1 MRAAIALALLTVAG
15 CSTAPS
21 SEPDAAE
28 PTPRAAVA
36 AKRSDAMSRVDQI
49 AAEAARR
56 EAEYQQSLEDA
67 KKPKS
72 EVPVVTEFSPQA
84 SAVPAYASG
93 GTAPRPEKAWW
104 DAQMNPLR
112 QAWAENDA
120 VFAEANGRLRATGT
134 GPDKNGA
141 RKQAMDD
148 QQRASQNANRI
159 RAQVMQLQE
168 RARQM
173 QIPEAWVKWP

>member
-1 MRAAIALALLTVAG
+1 MRPAIILALLASAG
-15 CSTAPS
+15 CSSPPPA
-21 SEPDAAE
+21 EPDAAA
-28 PTPRAAVA
+28 PPPRAPL
-36 AKRSDAMSRVDQI
+36 AKKTDTVSRADEI

-67 KKPKS
+67 KKPKT

-93 GTAPRPEKAWW
+93 GSAPRPEKAWW

-112 QAWAENDA
+112 QAWAENDL
-120 VFAEANGRLRATGT
+120 VFAEANGRLRATGN

-148 QQRASQNANRI
+148 QGRASQNANRI
-159 RAQVMQLQE
+159 RAEVMRLQE
-168 RARQM
+168 KARQM